1 MINSAQ
7 IFTGMCLLIV
17 CLCFFAGCAIVYH
30 KKRDT
35 TPLSF
40 ADVLAFLNRVY
51 PNGLRKLTDPLE
63 EAYLRHSRTRAEFR
77 DIQTLRFA
85 ALHEYFRKIVANAVA
100 LQNFGY
106 RHLRGDDNTKRWLA
120 HRLINLAVPV
130 KMFGRAGLFALF
142 VLRRFQFLDHALVIR
157 LPILKHLAEE
167 TLAGL
172 LSVTYSA
179 VTLTALG
186 CHYDV
191 LLALS
196 SSQTIP
202 HVQFCQ

>member
-1 MINSAQ
+1 MINAAQ

-30 KKRDT
+30 KKRDN
-35 TPLSF
+35 TPVSF
-40 ADVLAFLNRVY
+40 ADILVFLNRVY
-51 PNGLRKLTDPLE
+51 PSGLRKLTDPLE

-142 VLRRFQFLDHALVIR
+142 VLRRLPFLDHVLVIR
-157 LPILKHLAEE
+157 LPILKRLVEE
-167 TLAGL
+167 TLAAYEDL
-172 LSVTYSA
+172 KEA
-179 VTLTALG
+179 ALM
-186 CHYDV
+186 
-191 LLALS
+191 LARHAEAGIEIKVAARL
-196 SSQTIP
+196 
-202 HVQFCQ
+202 